1 MEEMFALF
9 KFGRS
14 SRLALAAGFF
24 AIGALI
30 QLIVPWGIIPGFFI
44 ILLGYTGLFLK
55 KITNKPA
62 DKGFEEWR
70 PVTMKEVDK
79 LQDTLIQ
86 SKKLRSK
93 ATGGIIG
100 RIFFTIFAAI
110 LALIS
115 LMIDQ
120 RIFIIVVD
128 AYLFLVPAV
137 FFGRVRFFVPR
148 LLEQKMACFQVIFAS
163 SAKDGVPITPYFRF
177 DKDEEGRDIPEDMRI
192 MMEPKRKPEDFIG
205 IQFQAAINKGPN
217 GEVPYLYGVFL
228 TSGKGQSYRKLA
240 AIKARGYHVEGG
252 GDDTYGSIVIRQAT
266 SGTGYLTKPSDC
278 ERLYAT
284 VMEMLKKADIAS

>member
-1 MEEMFALF
+1 MEEMFSLF

-30 QLIVPWGIIPGFFI
+30 QLIFPWGLLPGFLI
-44 ILLGYTGLFLK
+44 IFLGYTGLFLK

-62 DKGFEEWR
+62 DKGLEEWR
-70 PVTMKEVDK
+70 PVTMKEVDR
-79 LQDTLIQ
+79 LQDTLAQ

-93 ATGGIIG
+93 AVGGTVG
-100 RIFFTIFAAI
+100 RVLLVIFTLI
-110 LALIS
+110 LAFIS
-115 LMIDQ
+115 LMLD
-120 RIFIIVVD
+120 RRLFIIVAD
-128 AYLFLVPAV
+128 AFLFLVPAV
-137 FFGRVRFFVPR
+137 FFGRVSFFVPR
-148 LLEQKMACFQVIFAS
+148 LLEQKIVCFQAIFS
-163 SAKDGVPITPYFRF
+163 SAAKDGIPLTPYFRF

-217 GEVPYLYGVFL
+217 GEVPYLYAVFL
-228 TSGKGQSYRKLA
+228 TSGKGQSYEKLTG
-240 AIKARGYHVEGG
+240 IGARGYHVEVG
-252 GDDTYGSIVIRQAT
+252 GDSAYGSIVVRQAT

-278 ERLYAT
+278 ERLYK
-284 VMEMLKKADIAS
+284 VIMEMLRKAGLAS